1 MKNELKKNHRHAR
14 AAPWD
19 TVASSG
25 GGLWAG
31 NQASKRRRSE
41 QQAERARHLARR
53 KEEKRARKARGARQA
68 SSGGSSTS
76 TDSLPESGSASPP
89 SDASSTSFDPP
100 TPPSEPTDTHALA
113 STTLAYRKVV
123 RRALPSME
131 DSRVRGADLYVVRLL
146 QDTESKAKAKEQRRK
161 HQIRRGTLPIGAAPS
176 PATPVPVAPRYADS
190 RPCWRCL
197 EWMYWAG
204 IKRVFWTDTSGHWHG
219 GKVPELL
226 FGATGTGGPVSYVPV
241 HLTQYEHAA
250 AMLRQRTVPV

>member
-1 MKNELKKNHRHAR
+1 
-14 AAPWD
+14 
-19 TVASSG
+19 
-25 GGLWAG
+25 
-31 NQASKRRRSE
+31 
-41 QQAERARHLARR
+41 
-53 KEEKRARKARGARQA
+53 
-68 SSGGSSTS
+68 
-76 TDSLPESGSASPP
+76 
-89 SDASSTSFDPP
+89 
-100 TPPSEPTDTHALA
+100 
-113 STTLAYRKVV
+113 
-123 RRALPSME
+123 ME